1 MELNKISDDKGT
13 ESAST
18 LNGDNND
25 NNNNDHI
32 RGFKGADTIYGKEGN
47 DVIEGNQGNDFLY
60 GGEGNDVL
68 FGGVGDDELTGGEG
82 EDTFAMRITHGG
94 VNTIKD
100 FELGVDNLQFLV
112 DRKHFVLSN
121 DLARSDKHEGRVDDK
136 LDGKLERLN
145 KKFFED
151 KLDLKKA
158 NGESED
164 TFGFEN
170 ANTFVEEALDNKL
183 TINLQHDGTLVLT
196 FFEGNKGTTIK
207 LEGFKDN
214 ELIKSIIDVD
224 ETLEP
229 TDPQNAL
236 KIDNIVGLL
245 TGDIPVFEG
254 SAADYSF
261 QTYGHIRVVDSVD
274 GRDGESKVYIEN
286 GQKVQFGDD
295 IYTWQRGHNA
305 ADVMTAKSDD
315 DTLMVGMHGHDELNG
330 KGGDDVL
337 IGDNGTHFHYKGGN
351 DKLSGGDGND
361 VLIGGAGDDTIDGG
375 QGEDT
380 AVYHGSVADFQ
391 FQHYSGGNTSV
402 EDVADGRDDGRD
414 MVKNVENFQFDEG
427 SFVFIR
433 GHNAGDNLVATDEDS
448 LLVGFTG
455 NDTLTGGDGDDALMG
470 DNGGSMTYNSGN
482 DVLDGG
488 NGSDYINAGGG
499 DDIIYADKEAPA
511 HKPVYAE
518 SDIIEG
524 GGGTDTLKYND
535 TYKNAESLN
544 VYVTDDETFNVEMIG
559 EGPVQVVDVV
569 SGVEVLHGTRGDDVV
584 DFSGLGHGME
594 YYDKWTDAGED
605 KVTGTDHNDVIEVM
619 HGDDTVVMSG
629 GQDYVDGG
637 HGIDTLVIT
646 ADTSIIVEA
655 NGPAFK
661 QEYKVYEQ
669 GSSGEFTIVKNV
681 EKIEFN
687 GTTMDLEIG
696 TYSEDTLV

>member
-1 MELNKISDDKGT
+1 MELNKILDDRSKGRDT
-13 ESAST
+13 EST
-18 LNGDNND
+18 LDGDNNV
-25 NNNNDHI
+25 NKNDHI
-32 RGFKGADTIYGKEGN
+32 RGFKGTDTIDGGEGN

-94 VNTIKD
+94 VNTITD
-100 FELGVDNLQFLV
+100 FELGTDSLEFLV

-121 DLARSDKHEGRVDDK
+121 DLARNETRVDKKLDDK
-136 LDGKLERLN
+136 LDKLN
-145 KKFFED
+145 DKFFD
-151 KLDLKKA
+151 DGLILK
-158 NGESED
+158 NPDDVSDE

-170 ANTFVEEALDNKL
+170 ANTFVEKALDEKL
-183 TINLQHDGTLVLT
+183 TISLDADGTLVLT
-196 FFEGNKGTTIK
+196 FFGGMNAKMGTTVK
-207 LEGFKDN
+207 LQDVGNN
-214 ELIKSIIDVD
+214 ELIESIMGDKD
-224 ETLEP
+224 ML
-229 TDPQNAL
+229 DPANPEDAL
-236 KIDNIVGLL
+236 KIDNIVGVL

-261 QTYGHIRVVDSVD
+261 QTYGYIRVVDSVD

-295 IYTWQRGHNA
+295 IYTWQRGNNA
-305 ADVMTAKSDD
+305 SDVMTAKTDD

-330 KGGDDVL
+330 KGGADVL
-337 IGDNGTHFHYKGGN
+337 IGDNGTHFHYQGGN
-351 DKLSGGDGND
+351 DKLSGGEGND
-361 VLIGGAGDDTIDGG
+361 ILIGGAGDDTIDGG
-375 QGEDT
+375 QGDDT

-414 MVKNVENFQFDEG
+414 MVKNVEYFQFDEG
-427 SFVFIR
+427 TFVFKR
-433 GHNAGDNLVATDEDS
+433 GHNAGDNLVATDEDT

-455 NDTLTGGDGDDALMG
+455 DDTLTGGDGNDALMG

-482 DVLDGG
+482 DILDGG

-499 DDIIYADKEAPA
+499 DDIIYADKQAPA

-559 EGPVQVVDVV
+559 GGAVPAVDVV

-594 YYDKWTDAGED
+594 YYDKWTGAGED
-605 KVTGTDHNDVIEVM
+605 KVTGTDHDDVIKVM
-619 HGDDTVVMSG
+619 HGDDTVVASG
-629 GQDYVDGG
+629 GKDYVDGG
-637 HGIDTLVIT
+637 HGTDTLVVTGTHIV
-646 ADTSIIVEA
+646 VEA
-655 NGPAFK
+655 NGPAYK

-669 GSSGEFTIVKNV
+669 GSGETDFTIVKNV
-681 EKIEFN
+681 ELINFN
-687 GTTMDLEIG
+687 GEDLNLGVGE
-696 TYSEDTLV
+696 YQ